1 MGQYWKAVNLDK
13 HEFIGSHELGAGAM
27 PALKQMSRMLT
38 PPQAAEALGVSIHTV
53 RFWIYR
59 RKIDFVKIG
68 RSVRVSEATVQKII
82 DRGTMPALEDR
93 R

>member
-1 MGQYWKAVNLDK
+1 
-13 HEFIGSHELGAGAM
+13 M

-38 PPQAAEALGVSIHTV
+38 LPQAAEALGVSINTV
-53 RFWIYR
+53 RAWIYR

-68 RSVRVSEATVQKII
+68 RSVRVSEATVQKVI